1 MRVWSLLFSLGGL
14 GVLALGLWLHRR
26 TRTFL
31 RRARP
36 ARGRYVGTST
46 EATVDGAQAT
56 SYGAIEFRT
65 ESGQTVRFSGRVG
78 TPFEGRKVGREVDV
92 LYDPASPEEAVVR
105 SFVEL
110 WFPALICLTTGIGMA
125 LAPLVLWLILGP
137 PR

>member
-1 MRVWSLLFSLGGL
+1 MTLWFPLFSLAGL
-14 GVLALGLWLHRR
+14 GVLALGIWLQRR
-26 TRTFL
+26 TRAFL
-31 RRARP
+31 RRARA

-46 EATVDGAQAT
+46 QTTIDGAQAT

-65 ESGQTVRFSGRVG
+65 EAGQTVRFSGRVG

-110 WFPALICLTTGIGMA
+110 WFPALIMITAGVGMA
-125 LAPLVLWLILGP
+125 LAPFVLWLILGP